1 MADFQET
8 QERRRSRKLDYRD
21 LKKHYVRVNGWLP
34 IFQRY
39 AEMRGRDLR
48 YMTLCSKEAIDVR
61 YFASKGVLARNEE
74 RNAYPMLSFVESNVE
89 DYAVIAETLGR
100 CRLGVH
106 AKLEDVLLN
115 DGHDEHAALTHSFP
129 YDIVNL
135 DFCGEVMPKQDHPY
149 SKTIKCIERI
159 VQLQHEK
166 DPAREWHIF
175 LTFRTHRVQH
185 NEEANEQLREI
196 LDSNLTN
203 NVLKAAY
210 GQRAVPA
217 SLLSSE
223 YPEFL
228 RLGVAKYIAYCAERC
243 GYRMTLESSWKYGR
257 HQGSY
262 HMVKLVAGLKPV
274 VGPRSLPNPAIVH
287 REYESAVAGLFT
299 SAATD
304 VDAALAD
311 PVVSKAIAD
320 ELAPVIKELEDLRV
334 VTD

>member
-1 MADFQET
+1 MADFRET
-8 QERRRSRKLDYRD
+8 QERRRTRKQDYRD

-34 IFQRY
+34 IFERHARTRGPHVRY
-39 AEMRGRDLR
+39 L
-48 YMTLCSKEAIDVR
+48 TLCSKEAIDVR
-61 YFASKGVLARNEE
+61 YFASKGVLARSDEK
-74 RNAYPMLSFVESNVE
+74 NAYPMLSFVESDIE

-106 AKLEDVLLN
+106 AKLEEVLLN
-115 DGHDEHAALTHSFP
+115 DDHEEHVAFTDSFP

-149 SKTIKCIERI
+149 SATVRCIERI
-159 VQLQHEK
+159 VQLQRDK
-166 DPAREWHIF
+166 DPAREWHMF
-175 LTFRTHRVQH
+175 LAFRTHRVQH

-196 LDSNLTN
+196 LDGNLTSQI
-203 NVLKAAY
+203 LKSAY
-210 GQRAVPA
+210 GQRATPA
-217 SLLSSE
+217 SLLSSD

-228 RLGVAKYIAYCAERC
+228 RLGVAKYLAYCAERC

-274 VGPRSLPNPAIVH
+274 SAPRSLPNPAAVH
-287 REYESAVAGLFT
+287 REYESAVAELFG

-304 VDAALAD
+304 VEAALSD
-311 PVVSKAIAD
+311 PEVSKAIQD
-320 ELAPVIKELEDLRV
+320 ELAPVLKELEELRV